1 MPGISE
7 NITITDNVTPVLR
20 RMAGA
25 AGDVAGEFNAAT
37 SSARRMAGATASV
50 SSAGLSSLRQ
60 TASTTSPVMIRVA
73 SAARQV
79 DTAAEAIDGRG
90 LDDLRQ
96 SAERT
101 TGVLGRLRDGFGSS
115 IGQFAIGNIAASG
128 LMMAADAMQRI
139 VQGTVSA
146 SDRYAE
152 MQARLRLITNSAAE
166 AAQMNDLIYASAQRS
181 RGSYDA
187 MLESVGK
194 IAMTAKSAFPDPR
207 QVVPFMEGIQ
217 KLFVIGGTGVQQQA
231 DALLQLTQALGSGR
245 LQGDEF
251 RSIAEAAPLIESMI
265 AKEMG
270 VAQGNLK
277 QLGSEGKI
285 TSDIIK
291 AAILNNIDEINRQ
304 FEETPQTWGSIS
316 QRISNAGLRGMA
328 PFLNALNS
336 GANGDAMRGLTVMAE
351 TALPAIGTGLA
362 VIAYGVNGIIDG
374 AWNAG
379 AAIVSGIGGGIS
391 MLAPLW
397 APVAGAAL
405 AAAAAIGVHNAA
417 VVVAGTVS
425 TILAQ
430 RTSAVAAAQRML
442 NMVMSANP
450 LMLVIGL
457 IGAVIGSYT
466 AWNIATYGLRNT
478 FVSAMSSI
486 GGAAQ
491 WMANMVISAINVVI
505 RGINAAGRAYNS
517 SFLARFTGKVGT
529 IDEIQEV
536 SGWDTGMAAWAGNA
550 ADSLSNMMSMPAMSL
565 GAGETYAGSD
575 ALNSIADNTGQTADA
590 ASRVADSVDA
600 LDADLQYL
608 RGVAEQQ
615 IISQQTNQTIHVE
628 LGGMYNT
635 VNNAADIDGIEDR
648 LSRSII
654 EAMQAGAEGVHV

>member
-1 MPGISE
+1 MAGISE
-7 NITITDNVTPVLR
+7 TITITDGVTPILR

-25 AGDVAGEFNAAT
+25 ADEVAGRFNAANT
-37 SSARRMAGATASV
+37 AGRKMSGAASSA
-50 SSAGLSSLRQ
+50 
-60 TASTTSPVMIRVA
+60 A
-73 SAARQV
+73 SAVRQL
-79 DTAAEAIDGRG
+79 DSAANDIDSRG
-90 LDDLRQ
+90 MDSFRK

-101 TGVLGRLRDGFGSS
+101 TGVMGQLRNSINSS
-115 IGQFAIGNIAASG
+115 IGQFAIGNLAASG
-128 LMMAADAMQRI
+128 IMYIASAM
-139 VQGTVSA
+139 GNLANKTVAA

-152 MQARLRLITNSAAE
+152 MQARLRLITGSAAE
-166 AAQMNDLIYASAQRS
+166 AAHMNDLIYASAQRS

-270 VAQGNLK
+270 VAQGDLK

-285 TSDIIK
+285 TADIIK
-291 AAILNNIDEINRQ
+291 SAILNNIDEINRQ

-316 QRISNAGLRGMA
+316 QRISNAGLRGLA
-328 PFLNALNS
+328 PFLEAINQ
-336 GANGDAMRGLTVMAE
+336 GANGDAMTGLVSLAE
-351 TALPAIGTGLA
+351 TALPALGTGLA

-379 AAIVSGIGGGIS
+379 SALISGIGGALAV
-391 MLAPLW
+391 LAPLW
-397 APVAGAAL
+397 APLAGAAL
-405 AAAAAIGVHNAA
+405 TAAFAVGAYNAA
-417 VVVAGTVS
+417 VLVAGTV
-425 TILAQ
+425 TTLWAKKTAIL
-430 RTSAVAAAQRML
+430 TAAQALL
-442 NMVMSANP
+442 NLVLNANP
-450 LMLVIGL
+450 IMLIIGL
-457 IGAVIGSYT
+457 IGAAIGSYT
-466 AWNIATYGLRNT
+466 AWSVATNGLRNT
-478 FVSAMSSI
+478 FVNAMASI

-491 WMANMVISAINVVI
+491 WMANMVITAINVVI
-505 RGINAAGRAYNS
+505 RGINAASRAYNS
-517 SFLARFTGKVGT
+517 SFMAKFTGNVGT

-550 ADSLSNMMSMPAMSL
+550 ADSLSNMMSMPSMSL

-590 ASRVADSVDA
+590 ASRVADSIDA

-654 EAMQAGAEGVHV
+654 EAMRAGAEEVHV

>member
-1 MPGISE
+1 MAGISE
-7 NITITDNVTPVLR
+7 TITITDGVTPILR

-25 AGDVAGEFNAAT
+25 ADEVAGRFNAANT
-37 SSARRMAGATASV
+37 AGRKMSGAASSA
-50 SSAGLSSLRQ
+50 
-60 TASTTSPVMIRVA
+60 A
-73 SAARQV
+73 SAVRQL
-79 DTAAEAIDGRG
+79 DSAANDIDSRG
-90 LDDLRQ
+90 MDSFRK

-101 TGVLGRLRDGFGSS
+101 TGVMGQLRNSINSS
-115 IGQFAIGNIAASG
+115 IGQFAIGNLAASG
-128 LMMAADAMQRI
+128 IMYIASAM
-139 VQGTVSA
+139 GNLANKTVAA

-152 MQARLRLITNSAAE
+152 MQARLHLITGSAAE
-166 AAQMNDLIYASAQRS
+166 AAHMNDLIYASAQRS

-270 VAQGNLK
+270 VAQGDLK

-285 TSDIIK
+285 TADIIK
-291 AAILNNIDEINRQ
+291 SAILNNIDEINRL
-304 FEETPQTWGSIS
+304 FEETPQTWSSIS
-316 QRISNAGLRGMA
+316 QRISNAGLRGLA
-328 PFLNALNS
+328 PFLEAINQ
-336 GANGDAMRGLTVMAE
+336 GANGNAMTGLVSLAE
-351 TALPAIGTGLA
+351 TALPALGTGLA

-379 AAIVSGIGGGIS
+379 SALISGIGGALAV
-391 MLAPLW
+391 LAPLW
-397 APVAGAAL
+397 APLAGASL
-405 AAAAAIGVHNAA
+405 SAAFAVGAYNAA
-417 VVVAGTVS
+417 VLVAGTV
-425 TILAQ
+425 TTLWAKKTAIL
-430 RTSAVAAAQRML
+430 TAAQALL
-442 NMVMSANP
+442 NLVLNANP
-450 LMLVIGL
+450 IMLIIGL
-457 IGAVIGSYT
+457 IGAAIGSYT
-466 AWNIATYGLRNT
+466 AWSVATHGLRNT
-478 FVSAMSSI
+478 FVNAMASI

-491 WMANMVISAINVVI
+491 WMANMVIAAINVVI
-505 RGINAAGRAYNS
+505 RGINAASRAYNS
-517 SFLARFTGKVGT
+517 SFMAKFTGNVGT

-550 ADSLSNMMSMPAMSL
+550 ADSLSNMMSMPSMSL

-590 ASRVADSVDA
+590 ASRVADSIDA

-654 EAMQAGAEGVHV
+654 EAMRAGAEEVHV

>member
-1 MPGISE
+1 MAGISE
-7 NITITDNVTPVLR
+7 TITITDGVTPILR

-25 AGDVAGEFNAAT
+25 ADEVAGRFNAANT
-37 SSARRMAGATASV
+37 AGRKMSGAASSA
-50 SSAGLSSLRQ
+50 
-60 TASTTSPVMIRVA
+60 A
-73 SAARQV
+73 SAVRQL
-79 DTAAEAIDGRG
+79 DSAANDIDSRG
-90 LDDLRQ
+90 MDSFRK

-101 TGVLGRLRDGFGSS
+101 TGVMGQLRNGINSS
-115 IGQFAIGNIAASG
+115 IGQFAIGNLAASG
-128 LMMAADAMQRI
+128 IMYIASAM
-139 VQGTVSA
+139 GNLANKTVAA

-152 MQARLRLITNSAAE
+152 MQARLRLITGSAAE
-166 AAQMNDLIYASAQRS
+166 AAHMNDLIYASAQRS

-270 VAQGNLK
+270 VAQGDLK

-285 TSDIIK
+285 TADIIK
-291 AAILNNIDEINRQ
+291 SAILNNIDEINRQ

-316 QRISNAGLRGMA
+316 QRISNAGLRGLA
-328 PFLNALNS
+328 PFLEAINQ
-336 GANGDAMRGLTVMAE
+336 GANGNAMTGLVSLAE
-351 TALPAIGTGLA
+351 TALPALGTGLA

-379 AAIVSGIGGGIS
+379 SALISGIGGALAV
-391 MLAPLW
+391 LAPLW
-397 APVAGAAL
+397 APLAGASL
-405 AAAAAIGVHNAA
+405 AAAFAVGAYNAA
-417 VVVAGTVS
+417 VLVAGTV
-425 TILAQ
+425 TTLWAKKTAIL
-430 RTSAVAAAQRML
+430 TAAQALL
-442 NMVMSANP
+442 NLVLNANP
-450 LMLVIGL
+450 IMLIIGL
-457 IGAVIGSYT
+457 IGAAIGSYT
-466 AWNIATYGLRNT
+466 AWSVATHGLRNT
-478 FVSAMSSI
+478 FVNAMASI

-491 WMANMVISAINVVI
+491 WMANMVIAAINVVI
-505 RGINAAGRAYNS
+505 RGINAASRAYNS
-517 SFLARFTGKVGT
+517 SFMAKFTGNVGT

-550 ADSLSNMMSMPAMSL
+550 ADSLSNMMSMPSMSL

-590 ASRVADSVDA
+590 ASRVADSIDA

-654 EAMQAGAEGVHV
+654 EAMRAGAEEVHV

>member
-1 MPGISE
+1 MAGISE
-7 NITITDNVTPVLR
+7 TITITDGVTPILR

-25 AGDVAGEFNAAT
+25 ADEVAGRFNAANT
-37 SSARRMAGATASV
+37 AGRKMSGAASSA
-50 SSAGLSSLRQ
+50 
-60 TASTTSPVMIRVA
+60 A
-73 SAARQV
+73 SAVRQL
-79 DTAAEAIDGRG
+79 DSAANDIDSRG
-90 LDDLRQ
+90 MDSFRK

-101 TGVLGRLRDGFGSS
+101 TGVMGQLRNSINSS

-128 LMMAADAMQRI
+128 IMYIASAVGNLANK
-139 VQGTVSA
+139 TVAA

-152 MQARLRLITNSAAE
+152 MQARLRLITGSAAE
-166 AAQMNDLIYASAQRS
+166 AAHMNDLIYASAQRS

-270 VAQGNLK
+270 VAQGDLK

-291 AAILNNIDEINRQ
+291 SAILNNIDEINRQ
-304 FEETPQTWGSIS
+304 FEETPQTWGSIF
-316 QRISNAGLRGMA
+316 QRISNAGLRGLA
-328 PFLNALNS
+328 PFLEAINQ
-336 GANGDAMRGLTVMAE
+336 GANGDAMTGLVSLAE
-351 TALPAIGTGLA
+351 TALPALGTGLA

-379 AAIVSGIGGGIS
+379 SALISGIGGALAV
-391 MLAPLW
+391 LAPLW
-397 APVAGAAL
+397 APLAGAAL
-405 AAAAAIGVHNAA
+405 AAAFAVGAYNAAAI
-417 VVVAGTVS
+417 VAGTVTTLWAKKS
-425 TILAQ
+425 AIL
-430 RTSAVAAAQRML
+430 TAAQALL
-442 NMVMSANP
+442 NLVLNANP
-450 LMLVIGL
+450 IMLIIGL
-457 IGAVIGSYT
+457 IGAAIGSYT
-466 AWNIATYGLRNT
+466 AWSVATNGLRNT
-478 FVSAMSSI
+478 FVNAMAGI

-491 WMANMVISAINVVI
+491 WMANMVITAINVVI

-517 SFLARFTGKVGT
+517 SFMAKFTGNVGT

-550 ADSLSNMMSMPAMSL
+550 ADSLSNMMSMPSVSL

-590 ASRVADSVDA
+590 ASRVADSIDA

-654 EAMQAGAEGVHV
+654 EAMRAGAEEVHV

>member
-7 NITITDNVTPVLR
+7 NITITDGVTPVLR

-25 AGDVAGEFNAAT
+25 AGDVAGEFDAAA
-37 SSARRMAGATASV
+37 SAARRMTGAAS
-50 SSAGLSSLRQ
+50 SINPAGLSSLRQ
-60 TASTTSPVMIRVA
+60 TASVTSPAMVRVA

-101 TGVLGRLRDGFGSS
+101 TGVLGRLREGFRSS
-115 IGQFAIGNIAASG
+115 IGQFAVGNLAASG
-128 LMMAADAMQRI
+128 LMMAADAMQRL
-139 VQGTVSA
+139 VQGTVAA

-152 MQARLRLITNSAAE
+152 MQARLRLITGSAAE
-166 AAQMNDLIYASAQRS
+166 AAQMNDLIYAAAQRS

-194 IAMTAKSAFPDPR
+194 IAMTARAAFSDPR
-207 QVVPFMEGIQ
+207 QVIPFMEGIQ
-217 KLFVIGGTGVQQQA
+217 KLFVIGGTPRQNQQ

-251 RSIAEAAPLIESMI
+251 RSIAEAAPLIERMI
-265 AKEMG
+265 AQEMG
-270 VAQGNLK
+270 VAQGDLK

-285 TSDIIK
+285 TADIIK
-291 AAILNNIDEINRQ
+291 AAILNNMDEINRQ
-304 FEETPQTWGSIS
+304 FAETPQTWGSLT
-316 QRISNAGLRGMA
+316 QRAANAGLRAMA
-328 PFLNALNS
+328 PFLEALN
-336 GANGDAMRGLTVMAE
+336 GMANGGALSGLTGALE
-351 TALPAIGTGLA
+351 TALPAIGTALA
-362 VIAYGVNGIIDG
+362 VVTYGVTDLINL

-379 AAIVSGIGGGIS
+379 TAIASGIGGAVS

-405 AAAAAIGVHNAA
+405 AAAAAIGIHNAYSLA
-417 VVVAGTVS
+417 AS
-425 TILAQ
+425 TLTTLWEGRTRLLTLAH
-430 RTSAVAAAQRML
+430 AKL
-442 NMVMSANP
+442 NLVLRANP
-450 LMLVIGL
+450 ILFLIGL
-457 IGAVIGSYT
+457 VGAVIGSYT
-466 AWNIATYGLRNT
+466 AWNIATYGLRGT
-478 FVSAMSSI
+478 FVGAMQGI
-486 GGAAQ
+486 GSAAQ

-517 SFLARFTGKVGT
+517 SFMAKFTGNVGT

-654 EAMQAGAEGVHV
+654 EAMQAGAEEVHV

>member
-1 MPGISE
+1 MAGIYE
-7 NITITDNVTPVLR
+7 TITITDGVTPILR

-25 AGDVAGEFNAAT
+25 ADEVAGRFNAANT
-37 SSARRMAGATASV
+37 AGRKMSGAASSA
-50 SSAGLSSLRQ
+50 
-60 TASTTSPVMIRVA
+60 A
-73 SAARQV
+73 SAVRQL
-79 DTAAEAIDGRG
+79 DSAANDIDSRG
-90 LDDLRQ
+90 MDSFRK

-101 TGVLGRLRDGFGSS
+101 TGVMGQLRNSINSS
-115 IGQFAIGNIAASG
+115 IGQFAIGNLAASG
-128 LMMAADAMQRI
+128 IMYIASAM
-139 VQGTVSA
+139 GNLANKTVAA

-152 MQARLRLITNSAAE
+152 MQARLRLITGSAAE
-166 AAQMNDLIYASAQRS
+166 AAHMNDLIYASAQRS

-270 VAQGNLK
+270 VAQGSLK

-291 AAILNNIDEINRQ
+291 SAILNNIDEINRQ

-316 QRISNAGLRGMA
+316 QRISNAGLRGLA
-328 PFLNALNS
+328 PFLEAINQ
-336 GANGDAMRGLTVMAE
+336 GANGDAMTGLVSLAE
-351 TALPAIGTGLA
+351 TALPALGTGLA

-379 AAIVSGIGGGIS
+379 SALISGIGGALAV
-391 MLAPLW
+391 LAPLW
-397 APVAGAAL
+397 ASLAGAAL
-405 AAAAAIGVHNAA
+405 AAAFAVGAYNAA
-417 VVVAGTVS
+417 VLVAGIVT
-425 TILAQ
+425 TLWAKKTAIF
-430 RTSAVAAAQRML
+430 TAAQALL
-442 NMVMSANP
+442 NLVLNANP
-450 LMLVIGL
+450 ILLIIGR
-457 IGAVIGSYT
+457 IGAAIGSYT
-466 AWNIATYGLRNT
+466 AWSVATNGLRNT
-478 FVSAMSSI
+478 FVNAMASI

-491 WMANMVISAINVVI
+491 WMANMVITAINVVI
-505 RGINAAGRAYNS
+505 RGINAASRAYNS
-517 SFLARFTGKVGT
+517 SFMAKFTGNVGT

-550 ADSLSNMMSMPAMSL
+550 ADSLSNMMSMPSMSL

-590 ASRVADSVDA
+590 ASRVADSIDA

-654 EAMQAGAEGVHV
+654 EAMRAGAEEVHV

>member
-1 MPGISE
+1 MPGVSE

-37 SSARRMAGATASV
+37 SSARRMAGAAS
-50 SSAGLSSLRQ
+50 SINPAGLSSLRQ
-60 TASTTSPVMIRVA
+60 TASVTSPAMVRVA

-101 TGVLGRLRDGFGSS
+101 TGVLGRLREGFRSS
-115 IGQFAIGNIAASG
+115 IGQFAVGNLAASG
-128 LMMAADAMQRI
+128 LMMAADAMQRL
-139 VQGTVSA
+139 VQGTVAA

-152 MQARLRLITNSAAE
+152 MQARLRLITGSAAE
-166 AAQMNDLIYASAQRS
+166 AAQMNDLIYAAAQRS

-217 KLFVIGGTGVQQQA
+217 KLFVVGGTGQQQQA

-265 AKEMG
+265 AREMG
-270 VAQGNLK
+270 VAQGDLK

-285 TSDIIK
+285 TADIIK

-304 FEETPQTWGSIS
+304 FNETPQTWSSIA
-316 QRISNAGLRGMA
+316 QRMSNAGLRALA

-336 GANGDAMRGLTVMAE
+336 GANGDAMRGLTDLAE
-351 TALPAIGTGLA
+351 TALPAIGAGLA
-362 VIAYGVNGIIDG
+362 VITYGVNGLIDG

-379 AAIVSGIGGGIS
+379 SAIVSGIGGAVA

-405 AAAAAIGVHNAA
+405 AAAAAIGIHNTYVMAA
-417 VVVAGTVS
+417 NALSTLWAG
-425 TILAQ
+425 
-430 RTSAVAAAQRML
+430 RTARVTAAQAAL
-442 NMVMSANP
+442 NLVLRANP
-450 LMLVIGL
+450 ILFLIGL
-457 IGAVIGSYT
+457 VGAVIGSYT
-466 AWNIATYGLRNT
+466 AWNIATYGLRGT
-478 FVSAMSSI
+478 FVGAMQGI
-486 GGAAQ
+486 GSAAQ

-517 SFLARFTGKVGT
+517 SFMAKFTGNVGT

>member
-7 NITITDNVTPVLR
+7 NITITDGVTPVLR

-25 AGDVAGEFNAAT
+25 AGDVAGEFDAAA
-37 SSARRMAGATASV
+37 SAARRMTGAAS
-50 SSAGLSSLRQ
+50 SINPAGLSSLRQ
-60 TASTTSPVMIRVA
+60 TASVTSPAMVRVA

-101 TGVLGRLRDGFGSS
+101 TGVLGRLREGFRSS
-115 IGQFAIGNIAASG
+115 IGQFAVGNLAASG
-128 LMMAADAMQRI
+128 LMMAADAMQRL
-139 VQGTVSA
+139 VQGTVAA

-152 MQARLRLITNSAAE
+152 MQARLRLITGSAAE
-166 AAQMNDLIYASAQRS
+166 AAQMNDLIYAAAQRS

-217 KLFVIGGTGVQQQA
+217 KLFVVGGTGQQQQA

-265 AKEMG
+265 AREMG
-270 VAQGNLK
+270 VAQGDLK

-285 TSDIIK
+285 TADIIK

-304 FEETPQTWGSIS
+304 FNETPQTWSSIA
-316 QRISNAGLRGMA
+316 QRMSNAGLRALA

-336 GANGDAMRGLTVMAE
+336 GANGDAMRGLTDLAE
-351 TALPAIGTGLA
+351 TALPAIGAGLA
-362 VIAYGVNGIIDG
+362 VITYGVNGLIDG

-379 AAIVSGIGGGIS
+379 SAIVSGIGGAVS

-405 AAAAAIGVHNAA
+405 AAAAAIGIHNAA

-425 TILAQ
+425 SLWAQ
-430 RTSAVAAAQRML
+430 RTALVTAAQGML
-442 NMVMSANP
+442 NLVLSANP
-450 LMLVIGL
+450 LMLLIGL
-457 IGAVIGSYT
+457 IGAVIGAYA
-466 AWNIATYGLRNT
+466 AWNVATYGLRGT
-478 FVSAMSSI
+478 FVGAMQGI
-486 GGAAQ
+486 GAAAQ
-491 WMANMVISAINVVI
+491 WMANTAIAAINMVI

-517 SFLARFTGKVGT
+517 SFLAKLTGRVGE
-529 IDEIQEV
+529 IDLIEEV
-536 SGWDTGMAAWAGNA
+536 SGWDTGMGQWAGNA
-550 ADSLSNMMSMPAMSL
+550 YDSVSNMMQMPPVTL
-565 GAGETYAGSD
+565 GEGEPYAGMD
-575 ALNSIADNTGQTADA
+575 TMNAIADNTGQTADA
-590 ASRVADSVDA
+590 ASRVADSIDA
-600 LDADLQYL
+600 LDASLQYL
-608 RGVAEQQ
+608 RGVTEQQ
-615 IISQQTNQTIHVE
+615 IINQQTSQTIHVE

-635 VNNAADIDGIEDR
+635 VNSAADIDGIEDR

-654 EAMQAGAEGVHV
+654 EAMQAGAEEVHV